1 MAEGVA
7 SNQARNVLASVLMPA
22 RRRRANK
29 DHASF
34 GERLRRFRRE
44 RQLTQVQLAKK
55 LGTDASYVARLETGK
70 IGSPGLES
78 LHRIAE
84 ALELPVSAL
93 TGGEAVKDAD
103 VIASITNSQ
112 LDEEA
117 KRTLIRMYR
126 ALSKE

>member
-1 MAEGVA
+1 MAEGLA
-7 SNQARNVLASVLMPA
+7 SRRARNVLAIAAVPA
-22 RRRRANK
+22 RRRRNSK
-29 DHASF
+29 GHAPF

-44 RQLTQVQLAKK
+44 RQLTQVQLAKR

-84 ALELPVSAL
+84 ALDLPVSAL

-103 VIASITNSQ
+103 VIASITNSS

-117 KRTLIRMYR
+117 KRTLIRIYR
-126 ALSKE
+126 SLSKE